1 MNYCSIKNFITV
13 KERDVLVKYFK
24 DGIERGEYETGGDVC
39 DVTEPEWFVINSG
52 IHGHH
57 SCVNDIMERINTH
70 FEGTENCVN
79 GKQEHQ
85 PIINVIPPGARVDP
99 HIDRS
104 DALDRLAGRVAHD
117 APDKKAITKFIAF
130 INKPDNSSKFYI
142 DNVEIETEETE
153 LIIFEPSEKIHEVTK
168 NLSQDHVIILIFARI
183 TDISDQWF
191 KSIQ

>member
-1 MNYCSIKNFITV
+1 MNHCSIKKFITD

-24 DGIERGEYETGGDVC
+24 DEIERGDYATGSDVC
-39 DVTEPEWFVINSG
+39 KFYKPEWFVINNDV
-52 IHGHH
+52 HGHH
-57 SCVNDIMERINTH
+57 MYVDHILERINNY
-70 FEGTENCVN
+70 FSDTENCVN
-79 GKQEHQ
+79 GEREHQ
-85 PIINVIPPGARVDP
+85 PIICVVPPGAEVEA
-99 HIDRS
+99 HIDRFNVFKIWS
-104 DALDRLAGRVAHD
+104 GELDED
-117 APDKKAITKFIAF
+117 APDDKAITKFIAF

-153 LIIFEPSEKIHEVTK
+153 LIIFEPSEKVHEVTK